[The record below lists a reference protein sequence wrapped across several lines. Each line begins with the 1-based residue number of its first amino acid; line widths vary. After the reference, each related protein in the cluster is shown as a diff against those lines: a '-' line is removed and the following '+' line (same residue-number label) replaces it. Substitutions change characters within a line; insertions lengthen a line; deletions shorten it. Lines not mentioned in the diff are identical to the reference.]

1 MVEQIK
7 ERERQIIVGSTVLLD
22 LKMAIPISIHCI
34 LRLRNGYNNE
44 KGKER
49 VKDKVVYIREKES
62 ERERERGREREG
74 EMSERPFL
82 LLL

>member
-1 MVEQIK
+1 
-7 ERERQIIVGSTVLLD
+7 
-22 LKMAIPISIHCI
+22 MAIPISIHCI

-62 ERERERGREREG
+62 EREREREREREGEREG